1 MKLIK
6 NKLIVTH
13 LPNISADIISF
24 TCNYYIDLLI
34 VVFTSHFTTESITF

>member
-13 LPNISADIISF
+13 HPNISAVIISF
-24 TCNYYIDLLI
+24 TCNYYIDFLI
-34 VVFTSHFTTESITF
+34 AAFTSNFTT